1 MSKGFAVA
9 AGSRLAAES
18 AAEALRAGGSAV
30 DAAVAGALAACV
42 AEPVLASLLGGGF
55 LMVREPGG
63 RARLLDFFVQTP
75 ARKPPEG
82 EIDLHGITADFGA
95 AEQGFLIGAGAIAC
109 PGVAPGL
116 AEAHAR
122 FGRLPFRDLAAPA
135 IAAAAAGAVLE
146 PFHAQVLKIILPI
159 YKATPAARDAFLGGA
174 ETAPEPG
181 FVYRNPALADVLDAY
196 ADEGARFV
204 MEGEPAA
211 ALAELCASGGAL
223 TRDDLRRYAPL
234 WRAPETA
241 RRGPARLMLNPPPST
256 GGALIAFALALLD
269 DRPAPA
275 QIARAFSA
283 TARARL
289 AAGID
294 GDAAAGALRLADPE
308 MVRRFR
314 AEALA
319 SPFAPRGT
327 THISVVDGDG
337 MAASLSLSNGEGCG
351 LVVPG
356 TGLMPNN
363 MLGEQDL
370 VAEPHRWPEDVRLS
384 SMMAPTV
391 ADWPDGR
398 TVALG
403 SGGSNRIRSAIAQTL
418 LHVIDAGARLHQAVE
433 APRLHVEGGREPTLD
448 FEDRFPERDRAAL
461 LADWPEA
468 TPWPADSMF
477 FGGVHAVARDA
488 KGGVD
493 AAADPRRGGVA
504 IVG

>member
-1 MSKGFAVA
+1 MAKGFAVA

-18 AAEALRAGGSAV
+18 AAEALRAGGTAV

-55 LMVREPGG
+55 LMVRDPGG
-63 RARLLDFFVQTP
+63 KTRLLDFFVQTP
-75 ARKPPEG
+75 RRKPPEG
-82 EIDLHGITADFGA
+82 EIDLHGITADFGTSA
-95 AEQGFLIGAGAIAC
+95 QGFLIGAGAIAC

-116 AEAHAR
+116 AEAHGR
-122 FGRLPFRDLAAPA
+122 LGRLPFRDLAAPA
-135 IAAAAAGAVLE
+135 IAAAGGGVALE
-146 PFHAQVLKIILPI
+146 PFHASVLKIILPI
-159 YKATPAARDAFLGGA
+159 YKATPDARETFLGGA

-181 FVYRNPALADVLDAY
+181 FIYRNPALADVLDAY
-196 ADEGARFV
+196 AAEGPRF
-204 MEGEPAA
+204 MQEGEPAA
-211 ALAELCASGGAL
+211 ALAALCENGGAL
-223 TRDDLRRYAPL
+223 TREDLRQYAPL
-234 WRAPETA
+234 WREPETV
-241 RRGPARLMLNPPPST
+241 RRGAARLALNPPPST
-256 GGALIAFALALLD
+256 GGALIAFALALLGESPS
-269 DRPAPA
+269 PAE
-275 QIARAFSA
+275 IARAFSA

-294 GDAAAGALRLADPE
+294 GDPEAGALRLADPA
-308 MVRRFR
+308 MVARFR
-314 AEALA
+314 REALA

-327 THISVVDGDG
+327 THISVVDGEG
-337 MAASLSLSNGEGCG
+337 MAAALSLSNGEGCG

-363 MLGEQDL
+363 MLGEADL
-370 VAEPHRWPEDVRLS
+370 VPEPNEWPTDRRLS

-403 SGGSNRIRSAIAQTL
+403 SGGSNRIRSAIGQVL
-418 LHVIDAGARLHQAVE
+418 LRVIDDRAPLHAAVE
-433 APRLHVEGGREPTLD
+433 APRLHVEGGKEPTLD
-448 FEDRFPERDRAAL
+448 FEDRFPERDREAL

-468 TPWPADSMF
+468 TVWPEDSMF

-488 KGGVD
+488 RGGTD
-493 AAADPRRGGVA
+493 AAADPRRGGAA